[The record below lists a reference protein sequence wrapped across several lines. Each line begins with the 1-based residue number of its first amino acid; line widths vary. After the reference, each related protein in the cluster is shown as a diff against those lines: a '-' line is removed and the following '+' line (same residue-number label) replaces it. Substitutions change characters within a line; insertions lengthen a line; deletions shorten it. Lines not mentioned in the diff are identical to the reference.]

1 MARKTF
7 NQFNEMSMSVTLKPK
22 KNNMYKVTGVGSKMK
37 KHGGIKKG
45 EKFHDSEIDGMN
57 DSGIKVKYQKEAKRP
72 GLWANIHAKRKRGEK
87 MNPKGHPDAPS
98 SKEMKMAQESSDS
111 MDRMADTW
119 NDHAD
124 HKHPKVQKHIKKAE
138 KAYNAKDHEG
148 FYHHTQRAAD
158 HAYDLKKKQK
168 PSPVKEAIQRR
179 MDRKVIIATDPAT
192 GRKVVKVAP
201 KREIDIGKG
210 RMESVVNELK
220 TSTIASY
227 QKKAGKEYSKYKKS
241 DRMDYDKA
249 QGLADAGKTTQK
261 HADSM
266 SKNQDKY
273 KKRGEGLA
281 RSKKVLAKRYSDKQV
296 RMGKGVAFDKRY
308 KGGNMTGAS
317 KAINKIKKGLADHP
331 KVSNAL
337 RAANEQLNQ
346 EGE

>member
-1 MARKTF
+1 M
-7 NQFNEMSMSVTLKPK
+7 ES
-22 KNNMYKVTGVGSKMK
+22 
-37 KHGGIKKG
+37 
-45 EKFHDSEIDGMN
+45 N
-57 DSGIKVKYQKEAKRP
+57 DSMQ
-72 GLWANIHAKRKRGEK
+72 
-87 MNPKGHPDAPS
+87 
-98 SKEMKMAQESSDS
+98 
-111 MDRMADTW
+111 RMADTW

-138 KAYNAKDHEG
+138 AAYNNQDHEG

-158 HAYDLKKKQK
+158 HAYELRKQK
-168 PSPVKEAIQRR
+168 K
-179 MDRKVIIATDPAT
+179 
-192 GRKVVKVAP
+192 
-201 KREIDIGKG
+201 
-210 RMESVVNELK
+210 ESVEVNELK

-227 QKKAGKEYSKYKKS
+227 QRKAGKEYSKYKKS

-281 RSKKVLAKRYSDKQV
+281 RSKKVLAKRYSDKEV

-308 KGGNMTGAS
+308 KGGNMTGAA

-337 RAANEQLNQ
+337 RQANEQLNQ